1 MTERTPWRKIGKLKE
16 LGVRLA
22 LDDFGTGYSS
32 LSYLL
37 SLPFDKLKI
46 DRKLCAQARERRQ
59 RRGDRAFDCQPR
71 RALGM
76 HLTAEGIETREQHMF
91 LRVAGVHSF
100 QGYLFSRPVDAK
112 VISARLA
119 EQTKLG
125 ATSAHKGGA
134 IARKRKRRVTPD
146 EFQALIIPGQ

>member
-1 MTERTPWRKIGKLKE
+1 
-16 LGVRLA
+16 
-22 LDDFGTGYSS
+22 
-32 LSYLL
+32 
-37 SLPFDKLKI
+37 
-46 DRKLCAQARERRQ
+46 
-59 RRGDRAFDCQPR
+59 
-71 RALGM
+71 
-76 HLTAEGIETREQHMF
+76 MF

-134 IARKRKRRVTPD
+134 IAP
-146 EFQALIIPGQ
+146 QAQKARYAR